1 MTWFKESI
9 SGHDGKAS
17 SRKLT
22 TFAGMVMFGAT
33 WFCDLFFELTIS
45 ETMLIII
52 GIIILIG
59 AGYMTAQNIV
69 EILRRPQQSYY
80 TDDLYNFG
88 RKGSDDL
95 PPDESQTL

>member
-1 MTWFKESI
+1 MNWFKESI
-9 SGHDGKAS
+9 SGHDGKTS

-22 TFAGMVMFGAT
+22 TFAGMAMIVTT

-52 GIIILIG
+52 GIIVLIG

-69 EILRRPQQSYY
+69 DILKRPDPNYY
-80 TDDLYNFG
+80 GDDIYSLG
-88 RKGSDDL
+88 RKPSDNI
-95 PPDESQTL
+95 PPDESQPL